1 MATPQS
7 ATTIDDTFVLSKFDA
22 LTTSGLVQFDGSQNI
37 IEHIDG
43 DLKFHF
49 VLTRA
54 LLKKPTLAPSQNHHS
69 TEAQKAVTPNITQ
82 LRPGSDIDTN
92 GFEIWEVD
100 GSSHLLV
107 ANKFSFSRP
116 HLMLL
121 TRDGFQRQYEPL
133 SESDI
138 RASWDML
145 NSLNDATNDHVAFY
159 NCGKDGGCSRLHKHL
174 QLMPLPASG
183 FAVDFLNLHVAEEP
197 RLPFKWLYRRFNGT
211 ESPVQVTEIYV
222 DLLQKATKV
231 WEESTGKNV
240 SDGHACPHNVAFTN
254 RWIVVIPRRC
264 AAVNKEAG
272 VNSLGMLGIIA
283 VATEQEVDNW
293 KRLGLAKSLAEL
305 GVPSE
310 ERI

>member
-1 MATPQS
+1 MATQQP
-7 ATTIDDTFVLSKFDA
+7 ANLIEDTFVLSEFDD
-22 LTTSGLVQFDGSQNI
+22 LTKLGLVHFDDSQKI

-54 LLKKPTLAPSQNHHS
+54 LLKMLTLATSQNNPS
-69 TEAQKAVTPNITQ
+69 AESQKAVTSTTKQ

-92 GFEIWEVD
+92 GFEIWESD
-100 GSSHLLV
+100 GSSHFLI

-116 HLMLL
+116 HLMML
-121 TRDGFQRQYEPL
+121 TRDGFRRQYEPL

-138 RASWDML
+138 RASWEML
-145 NSLNDATNDHVAFY
+145 NSLNGATKDYVAFY

-183 FAVDFLNLHVAEEP
+183 FAVDFLNLYVAEEP
-197 RLPFKWLYRRFNGT
+197 RLPFKWFYHRFNGT
-211 ESPVQVTEIYV
+211 ESPVQLTEIYM
-222 DLLQKATKV
+222 DLLEKATKT
-231 WEESTGKNV
+231 WKESTGNNV
-240 SDGHACPHNVAFTN
+240 PDGHACPHNVAFTN

-264 AAVNKEAG
+264 AAINKEAG

-293 KRLGLAKSLAEL
+293 IRLGLAKSLAEL
-305 GVPSE
+305 GVPSA
-310 ERI
+310 